1 MISAHA
7 YQNER
12 YVAIRVRS
20 DTVPQ
25 EGRSLHV
32 AFAVDCS
39 GSMEGDRMD
48 SVKRTLHAARD
59 LFQPQDFVT
68 IVAFGNSSRTVTL
81 HQAMDEAGAAECY
94 RAIDGIQ
101 INGSTNLSSAFETLA
116 SFGYSY
122 DAVVILTDGHI
133 NMGLTGTAGL
143 RAMGLGI
150 GRGRPL
156 YTIGYGSD
164 HNRVLLRD
172 LALHSRGS
180 YTYIDTE
187 DILPVTM
194 GDILSGLRME
204 VAQHVT
210 VTCEGTCME
219 LGADPNSS
227 SYCIGNIIP
236 DRNYWVVFST
246 QEGSTSMTECS
257 VTGTGLSE
265 PLRISTEAT
274 NDDMKSEVREQI
286 LRCRVVR
293 EMAGV
298 TDALEKH
305 LAPSSEQKAVL
316 QALKDEIAASD
327 DSFRLR
333 PLVLRMTGQIEEI
346 LQQMEDFRPSVD
358 DNDDDV
364 LGFRMNMGFRR
375 HRNIADTLA
384 RLSSGTAVLATQRG
398 VFSQAPPDDSDP
410 TNHDGGSR
418 DPSALF
424 SSPVQRTVSNNVRS
438 HYFSHPRR
446 Q

>member
-7 YQNER
+7 YQSDAHI
-12 YVAIRVRS
+12 VIRVRS
-20 DTVPQ
+20 DAVPQ

-39 GSMEGDRMD
+39 GSMEGDRME

-94 RAIDGIQ
+94 RAIDDIQ
-101 INGSTNLSSAFETLA
+101 INGSTNLSSAFEALA

-122 DAVVILTDGHI
+122 DAIIILTDGHI
-133 NMGLTGTAGL
+133 NMGLSSTAGL

-164 HNRVLLRD
+164 HNRILLRD
-172 LALHSRGS
+172 MALHSRGS
-180 YTYIDTE
+180 YTYIDSE

-204 VAQHVT
+204 VAQNVT
-210 VTCEGTCME
+210 VTCEGKCME
-219 LGADPNSS
+219 LGAEPDSS

-236 DRNYWVVFST
+236 DRNYWVVFSA
-246 QEGSTSMTECS
+246 QEGSTSMAECS
-257 VTGTGLSE
+257 VTGAGLSE
-265 PLRISTEAT
+265 PFRISAEAT

-286 LRCRVVR
+286 LRCRIVH

-305 LAPSSEQKAVL
+305 MVPSSEQKDVL
-316 QALKDEIAASD
+316 QAMKDEIAASD

-333 PLVLRMTGQIEEI
+333 PLVLRMTGQIEDI
-346 LQQMEDFRPSVD
+346 LQQMEDFRPSVNYD
-358 DNDDDV
+358 DAD
-364 LGFRMNMGFRR
+364 LGFHMNIGVRR
-375 HRNIADTLA
+375 QRNIADTLA

-398 VFSQAPPDDSDP
+398 VFSQSPPDDSDP
-410 TNHDGGSR
+410 TNHEGVVR

-446 Q
+446 M